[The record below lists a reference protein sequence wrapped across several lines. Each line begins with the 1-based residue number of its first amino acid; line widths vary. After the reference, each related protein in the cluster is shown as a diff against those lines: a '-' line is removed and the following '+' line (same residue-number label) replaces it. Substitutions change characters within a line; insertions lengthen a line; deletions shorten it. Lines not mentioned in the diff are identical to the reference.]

1 MRPILKGDEDMV
13 SGGVGGCR
21 AGYRPP
27 MPSLRQQRAPSRAAV
42 SSPTSSPAPSPGY
55 GNAAE
60 QARIEP
66 GGGGD
71 AGLADYRAALGD
83 FLGAELYGAVRD
95 VLAPDKVKAAGDAA
109 LAAAIEAATGAL
121 SAAEG
126 VDADPQ
132 ALAAIAGILQ
142 AQAGARVDA
151 WLAGDGA
158 ELVAKLQGWAGAN
171 PHTVAT
177 VAILAAAGAALANAP
192 LPELKRKLKVGEG
205 GELEIEARLGRIRSI
220 SLEQLRAKL
229 SHAAGPLVGAVE
241 VTHGGGKTAGAA
253 SATLGAEG
261 RRLTVEGKA
270 DEEGLSLLGLRGEID
285 TFLGQVD
292 GGVKQSRG
300 EGAIGE
306 VRLSRTDGATKSTGD
321 FRYDAGAGRLTVG
334 ASALWEGDGLSAGG
348 GARWGSDGARSVDAS
363 LTARRGETEATG
375 KLSHAVSGDAYG
387 LTEENKAE
395 LGLRYTRADLKVALD
410 AMISTSGAS
419 SAGVSAEKDLGGDRR
434 AGGDAKWA
442 DGALLEAGAFYG
454 FRDPKEF
461 RTFLAEYR
469 YKAGVDEH
477 TFGLLVERRFGD
489 VLARWKQTA
498 AWGTGGARLDSSAHV
513 AKFLDEDTALIA
525 GATHQRDFATGR
537 DTFRPEVGLQVKG
550 VPVLVGYDTDRGQ
563 VTIGITVPFGR

>member
-1 MRPILKGDEDMV
+1 MR
-13 SGGVGGCR
+13 GGVDASR
-21 AGYRPP
+21 VGYRPA
-27 MPSLRQQRAPSRAAV
+27 MPSLRQQRSPSRALD
-42 SSPTSSPAPSPGY
+42 PSPAPTTTASAGR

-60 QARIEP
+60 QARIQP
-66 GGGGD
+66 GAGGD

-83 FLGAELYGAVRD
+83 FLGSELHGAVQD
-95 VLAPDKVKAAGDAA
+95 VLTMDKVKAVGDAA

-121 SAAEG
+121 SGAEG

-132 ALAAIAGILQ
+132 AVAAIAGILQ
-142 AQAGARVDA
+142 AEAGARVEA
-151 WLAGDGA
+151 WLAGEGA
-158 ELVAKLQGWAGAN
+158 ELVARLKGWAGAN
-171 PHTVAT
+171 PQTVAT

-205 GELEIEARLGRIRSI
+205 GELELEARLGRIRSI
-220 SLEQLRAKL
+220 SLERLRAKL
-229 SHAAGPLVGAVE
+229 SHTAGPLVGAVE
-241 VTHGGGKTAGAA
+241 VTHQGGKTAGGA
-253 SATLGAEG
+253 SATLSGEG
-261 RRLTVEGKA
+261 RKLTLEGKA
-270 DEEGLSLLGLRGEID
+270 DEEGLSLLGLRGEIE

-292 GGVKQSRG
+292 GGVKQARG

-306 VRLSRTDGATKSTGD
+306 VRLARTDGATKSTGD

-334 ASALWEGDGLSAGG
+334 ASALWEGDGLTAGG
-348 GARWGSDGARSVDAS
+348 AARWGSDGARSVEAS
-363 LTARRGETEATG
+363 LAAKHGETEATG

-395 LGLRYTRADLKVALD
+395 LGLRYTRDDLKVALD

-419 SAGVSAEKDLGGDRR
+419 SAGVSVEKDLGEDRR
-434 AGGDAKWA
+434 VGGDAKWA
-442 DGALLEAGAFYG
+442 GGALLEAGAFYG

-498 AWGTGGARLDSSAHV
+498 AWGTGGSRLDSSVHF
-513 AKFLDEDTALIA
+513 AKPVGEDTALIA

-537 DTFRPEVGLQVKG
+537 NTFRPEVGVQVKG

-563 VTIGITVPFGR
+563 VTIGITLPFGR